1 MEQFVIEVDD
11 PRRDDVR
18 AVLDRHLE
26 FARAATPAEYVHALD
41 LEGLLDPA
49 VTLFSFRRDGRV
61 VGVGAIEQL
70 DPTHVELKSMHTIEE
85 ARGRGVG
92 RALAAHLLAVAA
104 DRGATRVSLETGT
117 TKEFESARR
126 LSASAGF
133 VPCGPF
139 GTYTE
144 SPRNFFMTLALRD

>member
-92 RALAAHLLAVAA
+92 RALVAAAEAWARGRGCTEFASDALLDNATSAAAHKAL
-104 DRGATRVSLETGT
+104 G
-117 TKEFESARR
+117 FEEVEQIRCFR
-126 LSASAGF
+126 K
-133 VPCGPF
+133 
-139 GTYTE
+139 
-144 SPRNFFMTLALRD
+144 TL